1 MMSNLFAMR
10 AVPSSTD
17 MKQWQKEYL
26 QGTGCEMY
34 TETLSSSFIGMTFS
48 QAAETC
54 FVKVKTKESQEKD
67 TNVDTRPVQLRL
79 LVMAIE
85 TVNDSGKPEIAIA
98 PLGVKI
104 QNGTVGSCSLILI

>member
-1 MMSNLFAMR
+1 MSNLFAMR

-26 QGTGCEMY
+26 EGTGCEMY

-54 FVKVKTKESQEKD
+54 FVKVNPT
-67 TNVDTRPVQLRL
+67 TGLRTRMLTI
-79 LVMAIE
+79 LVFSC
-85 TVNDSGKPEIAIA
+85 DSSSW
-98 PLGVKI
+98 L
-104 QNGTVGSCSLILI
+104 